1 MASKPWPSLAALQLA
16 RAYDSLVEL
25 VRHPAR
31 DQPDAVSAALARFL
45 VVRASGY
52 VEQVAA
58 EACRAF
64 LESKT
69 YVPQSR
75 AFAVSWFRYG
85 VNPTPDNLLELVN
98 RFDGGW
104 GKELAAFL
112 NADDELLLRELSFLV
127 DRRNKIAHGASEGIG
142 AAKALE
148 LSGHARTIGDW
159 FLSRFDPR

>member
-1 MASKPWPSLAALQLA
+1 VPPTPWPSLAALQLTS
-16 RAYDSLVEL
+16 AYDGLVEL
-25 VRHPAR
+25 VRRPAR

-75 AFAVSWFRYG
+75 AFALSWLRYG
-85 VNPTPDNLLELVN
+85 VNPTPEHLLELVS
-98 RFDGGW
+98 RFDGAW
-104 GKELAAFL
+104 GKEFQAFMS
-112 NADDELLLRELSFLV
+112 ADDELLHRELSFLV
-127 DRRNKIAHGASEGIG
+127 DRRNKIAHGTSEGIG

-148 LSGHARTIGDW
+148 LSGHARAIGGW
-159 FLSRFDPR
+159 FLARFDPR